1 MAKQLLQ
8 SVEGGHLQNIYKSLL
23 RIRMVEE
30 RIAELYSEQQMR
42 CPVHL
47 SIGQEGVAAGVCEA
61 LDIKDTVMSGHRAH
75 AHYLAKG
82 GNLKKMIAEIYG
94 RETGCCLGRGG
105 SMHLIDLGANF
116 KGSTPIVGGTIP
128 VAVGLAWASR
138 MKKEEHVSVIF
149 LGEGTTEEGVWHE
162 AINFAA
168 LHKLHVLFVCENNL
182 YSVYTPLDERQ
193 PDRSRTGIAKAHGL
207 YVDKGNGNKPL
218 EVYEKTQ
225 KALAHIRTGKGPAF
239 IEFDTYRWREHCGP
253 NFDNALG
260 YRTEEEFL
268 AWQKK
273 DPLIQLEKVGLAA
286 DVLTKES
293 IAEIRSQLDAEI
305 TEAFDFAKKSP
316 YPKKNQINPKLSYAS

>member
-1 MAKQLLQ
+1 MPSRSQKLL
-8 SVEGGHLQNIYKSLL
+8 EGSLYTAML

-30 RIAELYSEQQMR
+30 KIVELYPEQQMR

-61 LDIKDTVMSGHRAH
+61 LDTKDTVMSGHRAH

-105 SMHLIDLGANF
+105 SMHLIDLDANF

-128 VAVGLAWASR
+128 VAVGLAWAAH
-138 MKKEEHVSVIF
+138 MKKEKQVSVIF

-162 AINFAA
+162 SVTFAV
-168 LHKLHVLFVCENNL
+168 LHKLRVLFVCENNL
-182 YSVYTPLDERQ
+182 YSVYTPLNERQ
-193 PDRSRTGIAKAHGL
+193 PDRPRTGIAKAHGL
-207 YVDKGNGNKPL
+207 YVDHGDGNKAL

-225 KALAHIRTGKGPAF
+225 NAVTHIRSGKGPAF

-260 YRTEEEFL
+260 YRSEEEFL

-273 DPLIQLEKVGLAA
+273 DPVAQLEKQALKSGS
-286 DVLTKES
+286 LTQKTIVS
-293 IAEIRSQLDAEI
+293 IRSQIEQEVTDAF
-305 TEAFDFAKKSP
+305 TFAKKSP
-316 YPKKNQINPKLSYAS
+316 YPKKGALNPKFSYAS